1 MSALAGL
8 RVIDCA
14 TLFAGPTASMILGD
28 YGADVIKI
36 EHPKNG
42 DPVRNHGYKK
52 DGVSLWWAYISRN
65 KSSLALDL
73 SKKEG
78 AEIFL
83 HLAAQS
89 DVIIENFRPGT
100 LERWGVGP
108 EELFAINPKLIIA
121 RVTGFGQFGPYSDR
135 PGFGTLAEAMSGFAA
150 LTGTPDGPPTLPA
163 FGLADAIAGIT
174 TAQAIMTSLFALN
187 NPSSESFN
195 KGQVIDTSLIEP
207 IMATL
212 GPQSLIYDQLGIKQ
226 KRTGNRTENNAPRN
240 IYQSAD
246 GKWLAISTSS
256 PSIAERLMRLIGHP
270 EVIDE
275 PWFQEARG
283 RVAHADQLDAYLNE
297 WIGVRNSQE
306 VIDEFSRAQA
316 AVAPI
321 YDIEDILKD
330 PQLDARE
337 TIVHLHDPA
346 LGLIRMQNVIY
357 KLSRSPGSIRW
368 TGKPLGADTEAILSK
383 KIGLSNEEIDDLL
396 SKGVITIASS

>member
-1 MSALAGL
+1 M
-8 RVIDCA
+8 
-14 TLFAGPTASMILGD
+14 LFRS
-28 YGADVIKI
+28 
-36 EHPKNG
+36 
-42 DPVRNHGYKK
+42 
-52 DGVSLWWAYISRN
+52 
-65 KSSLALDL
+65 
-73 SKKEG
+73 
-78 AEIFL
+78 
-83 HLAAQS
+83 
-89 DVIIENFRPGT
+89 
-100 LERWGVGP
+100 
-108 EELFAINPKLIIA
+108 
-121 RVTGFGQFGPYSDR
+121 
-135 PGFGTLAEAMSGFAA
+135 
-150 LTGTPDGPPTLPA
+150 TPDGPPTLPA

-187 NPSSESFN
+187 NPRSESFN
-195 KGQVIDTSLIEP
+195 QGQVIDTSLIEP

-275 PWFQEARG
+275 PWFHEARG
-283 RVAHADQLDAYLNE
+283 RVAHADQLDAYLND

-337 TIVHLHDPA
+337 TIVHIHDPA

-368 TGKPLGADTEAILSK
+368 TGKPLGADTEAILSEK
-383 KIGLSNEEIDDLL
+383 VGLSNEEIDDLL
-396 SKGVITIASS
+396 SNGVITKIGRAHV